1 MRNGG
6 SGGGGGGGNMMAPVM
21 AMEEQISMRQQQ
33 VSVVHSC
40 GVAKLAICTRTVHVL
55 NAHVC
60 AHAVYVLYDRCL
72 YPYIGRTCTCTS
84 CTSIVYLL

>member
-6 SGGGGGGGNMMAPVM
+6 SGGGGGGGGGNMMAPVM

-33 VSVVHSC
+33 VRVVYSCSV
-40 GVAKLAICTRTVHVL
+40 GKLAICTRTGYVL

-60 AHAVYVLYDRCL
+60 VRAVYRYVLCVRCL
-72 YPYIGRTCTCTS
+72 YT
-84 CTSIVYLL
+84 